1 MPDVHSLWSK
11 EDVKTERKWSREET
25 DPLEVLRMS
34 QGRENRRKKNNK
46 LKRRLVI

>member
-1 MPDVHSLWSK
+1 MPDVHSLRSK

-25 DPLEVLRMS
+25 DPLEVLHMS
-34 QGRENRRKKNNK
+34 QGRENREEKNS